1 MNPRHNLALG
11 QLGQTQIQ
19 HIHRHLQLVSL
30 SPGQVLFGPGDR
42 IDCAWFPVNALVAV
56 AHELEEGLSMDMA
69 LIGRDSVIGLRGL
82 VQPICPYRVHVAHAG
97 LAYRAPLALLRQDGQ
112 AGQWLMNLYMQASD
126 QILAQI
132 ATEAACAR
140 FHSVTQRVAR
150 WLLSRSE
157 RLGQPFLEATHQG
170 MAESLGVRREAV
182 TLPLLRLP
190 GIGQSR
196 SCIDILER
204 VALEDAACACHRSL
218 AQMLSGPAQR
228 RLA

>member
-82 VQPICPYRVHVAHAG
+82 ASPFAPTGCMWRTPDWPTG
-97 LAYRAPLALLRQDGQ
+97 LRWPCCDKTARRANG
-112 AGQWLMNLYMQASD
+112 
-126 QILAQI
+126 
-132 ATEAACAR
+132 
-140 FHSVTQRVAR
+140 
-150 WLLSRSE
+150 
-157 RLGQPFLEATHQG
+157 
-170 MAESLGVRREAV
+170 
-182 TLPLLRLP
+182 
-190 GIGQSR
+190 
-196 SCIDILER
+196 
-204 VALEDAACACHRSL
+204 
-218 AQMLSGPAQR
+218 
-228 RLA
+228 